1 MSSMVLACIEK
12 CVYACVCA
20 ESGKRKIAEHQ
31 KDLLLLNVL
40 DVSRHSGV
48 DGSEQAGI
56 WTDT

>member
-1 MSSMVLACIEK
+1 M
-12 CVYACVCA
+12 CVHICVSKRQVKR
-20 ESGKRKIAEHQ
+20 EERGKREFAEHRQ
-31 KDLLLLNVL
+31 DLLFLNVS